1 MSHSLA
7 EKMYKEA
14 SKQAENEASDAETND
29 KKNENNKDDV
39 VDAEFT
45 DK

>member
-1 MSHSLA
+1 
-7 EKMYKEA
+7 MYKEA